1 MHAALQGAK
10 NAIGILPRSILLS
23 VLEAGRPWYGEQPV
37 EHHGECGKV
46 VGGVGHADRGYNSP
60 REDRRR
66 RDGHAREEEPL
77 ERGDDGRVLQLDPAE
92 LERRPDADEE
102 GRLGAEEER
111 EHGERHRGG
120 RGRRER
126 GREEERHVG
135 GDERGP
141 DGEEGPLPL
150 SERVEEVRGGEA
162 DGEDGEHREPPE
174 VEQERRRG
182 GQRGRHPRVVRERRL
197 RRGGQRP
204 RGARAPGCSASAAAG
219 PGGRRGREGE
229 ERLRRGGGVAA
240 VVVRGG
246 GAGGGAGGEGR
257 GGERRGDEEA
267 AVARAGSGGIHGVV
281 GGVRGI

>member
-126 GREEERHVG
+126 GREEER
-135 GDERGP
+135 
-141 DGEEGPLPL
+141 
-150 SERVEEVRGGEA
+150 
-162 DGEDGEHREPPE
+162 
-174 VEQERRRG
+174 QN
-182 GQRGRHPRVVRERRL
+182 
-197 RRGGQRP
+197 
-204 RGARAPGCSASAAAG
+204 ASFKG
-219 PGGRRGREGE
+219 
-229 ERLRRGGGVAA
+229 
-240 VVVRGG
+240 
-246 GAGGGAGGEGR
+246 
-257 GGERRGDEEA
+257 
-267 AVARAGSGGIHGVV
+267 
-281 GGVRGI
+281 